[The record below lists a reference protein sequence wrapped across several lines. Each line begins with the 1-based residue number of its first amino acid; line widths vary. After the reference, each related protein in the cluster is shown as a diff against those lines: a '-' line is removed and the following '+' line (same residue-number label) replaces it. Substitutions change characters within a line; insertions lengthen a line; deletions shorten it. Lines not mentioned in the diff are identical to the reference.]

1 VVGCAKVAHGMPRFA
16 TSGIRGQDL
25 WDCSLR
31 KDRDQVRSIGVSGE
45 GEDEVAL
52 NELIYKG
59 LFGNAFII

>member
-1 VVGCAKVAHGMPRFA
+1 MARFA
-16 TSGIRGQDL
+16 ASGLPGQDL

-31 KDRDQVRSIGVSGE
+31 KDSDQVRSIGVSGE

-59 LFGNAFII
+59 MFGNALLI